1 MLNLAA
7 RFAAAALLVA
17 APLLSHAQPYP
28 RGAVTLLV
36 PYTPGGITD
45 VLARIV
51 ADRLTQKLGVPVV
64 AENRS
69 GAGGTIAAQAV
80 ARAKPDGQTLLMH
93 SSAILPVA
101 LSLPDSTF
109 DPMKELAPV
118 AFVAGLPSV
127 LTVHPSV
134 PANTMPELLAW
145 LRANPGKANCGNL
158 GEGANDH
165 QACKALERAAGTQM
179 THVTY
184 RGLPPLNIDL
194 LAGTIQMN
202 LGSVPVQMPLVK
214 EGKLRALGVGTIQRV
229 ATLPT
234 LPTLLESGV
243 QFDTLAKNAVFA
255 PAGTPQPIIARLNA
269 EIAAIMAEPAVRTRV
284 DGLGCVLGAPDVE
297 SLRVAFQR
305 DWERARENLKR

>member
-1 MLNLAA
+1 MLNRVA
-7 RFAAAALLVA
+7 RLAAAALLA
-17 APLLSHAQPYP
+17 AVPLLSHAQSYP
-28 RGAVTLLV
+28 RGPVTLLV
-36 PYTPGGITD
+36 PYVPGGITD

-51 ADRLTQKLGVPVV
+51 AERLTPKLGVPVV
-64 AENRS
+64 VENRS

-80 ARAKPDGQTLLMH
+80 ARSKPDGQTLLMH

-109 DPMKELAPV
+109 DPVKELAPV
-118 AFVAGLPSV
+118 AFIAGLPSV

-134 PANTMPELLAW
+134 PATTMPELLAW

-165 QACKALERAAGTQM
+165 RACKALERAAGTQM
-179 THVTY
+179 AHVTY

-202 LGSVPVQMPLVK
+202 LGSVPIQMPLVK
-214 EGKLRALGVGTIQRV
+214 EGKLRALAVGTIQRV
-229 ATLPT
+229 ATLPN

-243 QFDTLAKNAVFA
+243 QFDTLAKNAVYA
-255 PAGTPQPIIARLNA
+255 PAGTPQPVIARLNA
-269 EIAAIMAEPAVRTRV
+269 DIAAIMAEPSVRARV
-284 DGLGCVLGAPDVE
+284 DGLGAVPGAPDVE
-297 SLRVAFQR
+297 SLRAAFQR
-305 DWERARENLKR
+305 DWDIARENLKR

>member
-1 MLNLAA
+1 MLNFVA

-17 APLLSHAQPYP
+17 APLLGHAQPYP
-28 RGAVTLLV
+28 RGAVTLVV
-36 PYTPGGITD
+36 PYAPGGITD

-51 ADRLTQKLGVPVV
+51 ADQLSQKLGVPVV

-101 LSLPDSTF
+101 MSLPDSTF

-134 PANTMPELLAW
+134 PANTMAELLAW
-145 LRANPGKANCGNL
+145 LRANSGKANCGNL

-202 LGSVPVQMPLVK
+202 LGSVPVPVSYTHL
-214 EGKLRALGVGTIQRV
+214 
-229 ATLPT
+229 TLPT
-234 LPTLLESGV
+234 
-243 QFDTLAKNAVFA
+243 
-255 PAGTPQPIIARLNA
+255 
-269 EIAAIMAEPAVRTRV
+269 
-284 DGLGCVLGAPDVE
+284 
-297 SLRVAFQR
+297 
-305 DWERARENLKR
+305 KRIV